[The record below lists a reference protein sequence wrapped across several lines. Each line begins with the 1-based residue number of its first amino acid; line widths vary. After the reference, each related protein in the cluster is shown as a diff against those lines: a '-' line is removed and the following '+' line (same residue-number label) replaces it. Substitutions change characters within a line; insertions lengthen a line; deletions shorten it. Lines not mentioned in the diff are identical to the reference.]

1 MELLYLKTFIEVV
14 KTGNLTKAA
23 DNLHVTP
30 SAVSRRIKFM
40 EEQYGYELLD
50 RSGQKLIPTNVGSLV
65 LEKAQQLL
73 RIEKELFYGLTNIRK
88 AAKISFGCTPAFG
101 IAYLPD
107 VLHRFMLMNTEL
119 NNLEFHFDMPDNLME
134 GLKEN
139 VFDLALIEHC
149 ECLDL
154 SDFKTFQLPEDEM
167 FFVYSP
173 KLFAGKIDISI
184 NMLMQYPIYTRSK
197 GCCSR
202 TLLESNMERVGRSL
216 CDFKKLIVF
225 DDYHIIIDSVIK
237 GLGIA
242 YISDCLVF
250 DKIADGNLV
259 GHHVEGFIRNKK
271 RTLVLTEM
279 AGQQKV
285 VVNFVREI
293 LKYFRK
299 SGELAEISD
308 IAV

>member
-1 MELLYLKTFIEVV
+1 VELIYLKTFIEAVR
-14 KTGNLTKAA
+14 TGNLTKAA

-50 RSGQKLIPTNVGSLV
+50 RSGQKIIPTEVGMLV

-73 RIEKELFYGLTNIRK
+73 RIEKELFYGLTKIRK
-88 AAKISFGCTPAFG
+88 PSKISFGCTPAFG
-101 IAYLPD
+101 IAYLPN
-107 VLHRFMLMNTEL
+107 VLQRFMLMNTKM
-119 NNLEFHFDMPDNLME
+119 NNLEFHFDMPENLVH

-149 ECLDL
+149 DCLDF
-154 SDFKTFQLPEDEM
+154 SGFTTFQLPEDEM

-173 KLFAGKIDISI
+173 TMFAGKDEINL
-184 NMLMQYPIYTRSK
+184 NMLMSHPIYTRKK

-202 TLLESNMERVGRSL
+202 TLLESNMEKIGRSVSE
-216 CDFKKLIVF
+216 FRKMIVF

-242 YISDCLVF
+242 YISDCLVTS
-250 DKIADGNLV
+250 KIADGYLV
-259 GHHVEGFIRNKK
+259 GHHVEGFIQNKK
-271 RTLVLTEM
+271 RTLVFGETAE
-279 AGQQKV
+279 QQKV
-285 VVNFVREI
+285 AINFAREI
-293 LKYFRK
+293 LNYFGL
-299 SGELAEISD
+299 SNDLS
-308 IAV
+308 